1 MKVSNLRKISPGGGA
16 MFNDKVWI
24 AGKAGSSALAKRFE
38 AVANNIANVNTPGY
52 KRQEVTFEEDLRSAI
67 GTRKTSN
74 KLEMETTEKNHFGN
88 SGNNSLENFQV
99 NESTVDDSSYRLDGN
114 NVDPEI
120 EMAKLAETRMAY
132 QGIMKIMARRVE
144 MIRTAMNGG

>member
-1 MKVSNLRKISPGGGA
+1 

-99 NESTVDDSSYRLDGN
+99 NESTVEDSSYRLDGN

>member
-1 MKVSNLRKISPGGGA
+1 

-24 AGKAGSSALAKRFE
+24 AGKAGSSALAKRFD

-99 NESTVDDSSYRLDGN
+99 NESTVEDSSYRLDGN

>member
-1 MKVSNLRKISPGGGA
+1 
-16 MFNDKVWI
+16 MFNDKVWL

-67 GTRKTSN
+67 GTQKNSN
-74 KLEMETTEKNHFGN
+74 KLAMKTTEKNHIGT
-88 SGNNSLENFQV
+88 SGNKRLEDFQV
-99 NESTVDDSSYRLDGN
+99 NESTVEETSYRLDGN

>member
-1 MKVSNLRKISPGGGA
+1 
-16 MFNDKVWI
+16 MFNDKVWL
-24 AGKAGSSALAKRFE
+24 AGKAGSSAFAKRFE

-67 GTRKTSN
+67 GTRTTSD
-74 KLEMETTEKNHFGN
+74 KLEMETTEKNHIGT
-88 SGNNSLENFQV
+88 SGNKNLENFQV
-99 NESTVDDSSYRLDGN
+99 NESTVEETSYRLDGN